1 MDTSSV
7 RRRSSSRASECLLDP
22 DLEFV
27 REHGLHREV
36 VARNSAVVVRGAS
49 SRALAA
55 DPGPPPKAFK
65 IELLRLLPE
74 CPLPL
79 PTCTPSGLQ

>member
-22 DLEFV
+22 DLEYV
-27 REHGLHREV
+27 REPGLHREV

-49 SRALAA
+49 SRVLQATNPLW
-55 DPGPPPKAFK
+55 KEK
-65 IELLRLLPE
+65 MLR
-74 CPLPL
+74 
-79 PTCTPSGLQ
+79 